1 MAKHDMNDITEQDL
15 LDLRGQVAAIDRAM
29 AVIQFDMSGKVLAA
43 NEMFLDVFG
52 YREKDVV
59 GKHHQMFVDEAEASS
74 KGYKEFWRTLNRG
87 EFLAGEFR
95 RFGRD
100 NKEIWLQ
107 ATYNPIL
114 DGSGQ
119 PVKVVK
125 YATDI
130 TEQKRTNVEAAGQV
144 EAIEK
149 SNAVIH
155 FDMSGHVIHANQ
167 AFLDAMGYSLRE
179 IKGKHHRI
187 FVEPSYAQSSE
198 YQEFWAAL
206 LRGEFLQGEYK
217 RIGRSGK
224 ELWLQATYNPILD
237 ADGTPIKVVKYATD
251 VTQQKLRNADLA
263 GQIDATEKST
273 AVIHFNMDGTAVH
286 VNRRFL
292 DAMGYTESEVM
303 GRHHRMFVEDEF
315 ARSSEYEEFWRALNR
330 GEFLQGEYRRLGRGG
345 KEVWLQ
351 ATYNPIL
358 DVEGRPTKV
367 VKYAI
372 DVTEQ
377 VRTHQELQRKADM
390 MLEVVSGAAKGD
402 LTKEITVSGKDAM
415 GQMGEGLS
423 SFFRDLAESIAG
435 ISAHAN
441 RLSES
446 SGAVSATSQQMSAT
460 ADETSAQAQSVVSA
474 AEQTDQNVQS
484 ISSGVEE
491 MNASIRDVAASAAE
505 ATKVANEA
513 VGLSERAN
521 ATIAALGQSSA
532 EIGNV
537 TRVIASI
544 AQQTKLLALNATI
557 EAARAGEAGKGFA
570 VVANEVKD
578 LAKETATATEDI
590 ARRIEAIQND
600 TESAVRS
607 TRQVGEIIGKIH
619 DFQNSIASSVEEQ
632 SATSGEIARNLA
644 QAARGTQE
652 VVRNMAG
659 VAEAA
664 SQTSQGAEEGLASA
678 RELAA
683 MAEDLKLLVSRFRI

>member
-1 MAKHDMNDITEQDL
+1 MGQQGTNKITEEEL
-15 LDLRGQVAAIDRAM
+15 LELKGQVDAITSSM
-29 AVIQFDMSGKVLAA
+29 ATAHYDLDGKVLSA
-43 NEMFLDVFG
+43 NKLFLDIFG
-52 YREKDVV
+52 FRSKELV
-59 GKHHQMFVDEAEASS
+59 GKNHRILVDEHEVTERSYRDLW
-74 KGYKEFWRTLNRG
+74 KTLGRG
-87 EFLAGEFR
+87 ESVRGEFR
-95 RFGRD
+95 RFGAD
-100 NKEIWLQ
+100 GNEVWLRSS
-107 ATYNPIL
+107 YNPIL
-114 DGSGQ
+114 DAEGN
-119 PVKVVK
+119 PIKVVQF
-125 YATDI
+125 ALDI
-130 TEQKRTNVEAAGQV
+130 TVQTRIATEAAGQV
-144 EAIEK
+144 QAIEK

-155 FDMSGHVIHANQ
+155 FDMSGHVLQANQ
-167 AFLDAMGYSLRE
+167 MFLDAMGYPLSE
-179 IKGKHHRI
+179 VQGKHHRM
-187 FVEPSYAQSSE
+187 FVEPGVAQSAE
-198 YQEFWAAL
+198 YREFWAAL
-206 LRGEFLQGEYK
+206 NRGEFLQGEYK
-217 RIGRSGK
+217 RLAKGGR
-224 ELWLQATYNPILD
+224 EVWLQATYNPVLD
-237 ADGTPIKVVKYATD
+237 ADGRPVKVVKYATD
-251 VTQQKLRNADLA
+251 VTEQKRRASDLA
-263 GQIDATEKST
+263 GQIDAIEKST
-273 AVIHFNMDGTAVH
+273 AVIHFGMDGVAIH
-286 VNRRFL
+286 VNRTFL
-292 DAMGYTESEVM
+292 DAMGYAENEVI
-303 GRHHRMFVEDEF
+303 GRHHRMFVDDDY

-345 KEVWLQ
+345 REVWLQ

-358 DVEGRPTKV
+358 DVEGRPIKV
-367 VKYAI
+367 VKYAT

-390 MLEVVSGAAKGD
+390 MLEVVSAAAKGD
-402 LTKEITVSGKDAM
+402 LTREITVTGTDAM
-415 GQMGEGLS
+415 GQMGDGLR

-484 ISSGVEE
+484 ISSGVEQ
-491 MNASIRDVAASAAE
+491 MNTSIRDVAASAAE
-505 ATKVANEA
+505 ATKVANDA

-521 ATIAALGQSSA
+521 ATISALGQSSA

-600 TESAVRS
+600 TDSAVES

-619 DFQNSIASSVEEQ
+619 DYQNSIASSVEEQ

-664 SQTSQGAEEGLASA
+664 SQTSAGAEEGLASA

-683 MAEDLKLLVSRFRI
+683 MAEDLKALVSRFKI